1 MTAYFQWC
9 EDNVLPAHA
18 GDDPHNKGLDLARV
32 DVLPAYAG
40 MILQSIAGAPRV
52 WRLTPILFFVQSSIL
67 LEQKKLLIK
76 HFG

>member
-18 GDDPHNKGLDLARV
+18 GDDPLRMASYRWLSS
-32 DVLPAYAG
+32 VLPAYAG

-67 LEQKKLLIK
+67 LEQKSC
-76 HFG
+76 

>member
-1 MTAYFQWC
+1 
-9 EDNVLPAHA
+9 
-18 GDDPHNKGLDLARV
+18 
-32 DVLPAYAG
+32 